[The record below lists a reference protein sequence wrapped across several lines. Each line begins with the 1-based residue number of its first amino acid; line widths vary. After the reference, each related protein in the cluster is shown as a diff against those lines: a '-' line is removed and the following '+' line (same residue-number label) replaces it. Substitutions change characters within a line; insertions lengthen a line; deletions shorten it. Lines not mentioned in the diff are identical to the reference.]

1 MTGFEL
7 RIMLRLVVLRNKDS
21 VGKKHEITIFSILL
35 HLIPIFLA
43 VLKNMKLLCHICCW
57 EQAAAVNSEE
67 LH

>member
-1 MTGFEL
+1 MDYVASRSIEKQGQC
-7 RIMLRLVVLRNKDS
+7 R
-21 VGKKHEITIFSILL
+21 KKSMKLQFFHFIAFN
-35 HLIPIFLA
+35 PNFVA